1 MADTPRTM
9 LERERKLAVPPGF
22 ELPPLTGTA
31 LEPRTFTSTYMDTP
45 DRRLARVGITL
56 RRRTERGAGAWQ
68 LKLPSGKD
76 RLELESPGGRTPP
89 GALTSLLAGLLR
101 DRELEPAAVLRTHRQ
116 GVRARAGRIQVAEVV
131 YDRVAIMDGRRILE
145 RFEEVEIEAI
155 DGDEPALNRIKAT
168 LLAAGAEPTD
178 GTPKAFRA
186 LAVHEQPRPRL
197 SPDRDLV
204 RAALERNSDEL
215 ARRDPGTRLGHD
227 SEDLHQ
233 FRVATRRLRAILR
246 AARPMLEHD
255 WADGLRDELA
265 WLGGS
270 LGPVRDLDVLVEHL
284 DEELAALDEDD
295 RAAALPLRER
305 LLAERESAR
314 ATLLEALSDPRYFR
328 LLDALE
334 GAASAPRFVQTE
346 LSVAKLAEREFLRL
360 EKAAGALSTDIS
372 DSDLH
377 AIRVHGKRARYSTEL
392 AAPLIG
398 SRSTAVISRA
408 KRFQDVIGEHQDAV
422 IAEERFRAVA
432 AELEDPRASFAAG
445 LLVER
450 QRERR
455 RSARAA
461 VPAAWRRLA
470 KAGRKVWPR

>member
-1 MADTPRTM
+1 MADAPRTT

-22 ELPPLTGTA
+22 ELPPLRGTP

-45 DRRLARVGITL
+45 ERRLARVGITL
-56 RRRTERGAGAWQ
+56 RRQTERGAGAWQ
-68 LKLPSGKD
+68 LRLPSGRG
-76 RLELESPGGRTPP
+76 RLELDSPGGRTPP
-89 GALTSLLAGLLR
+89 EALTSLLEGLLR
-101 DRELEPAAVLRTHRQ
+101 GGALDQAAVLRTYRQ
-116 GVRARAGRIQVAEVV
+116 GIRAHSGRVQVAEVV
-131 YDRVAIMDGRRILE
+131 HDRVAAMDGRRIAD
-145 RFEEVEIEAI
+145 RFEEVEIKAI
-155 DGDEPALNRIKAT
+155 DGDELELNRIE
-168 LLAAGAEPTD
+168 AAVIASGAEPVD
-178 GTPKAFRA
+178 GTPKSF
-186 LAVHEQPRPRL
+186 LVLGVPERPRQQL
-197 SPDRDLV
+197 SPDAELV

-246 AARPMLEHD
+246 AARPMLERD

-334 GAASAPRFVQTE
+334 GAASAPRFVKAE
-346 LSVAKLAEREFLRL
+346 LSVAKLAEREFSRL

-398 SRSTAVISRA
+398 SRSAAVISRA

-422 IAEERFRAVA
+422 VAEERFRALA
-432 AELEDPRASFAAG
+432 TELADPRASFAAG

-470 KAGRKVWPR
+470 KAGRKVWPQ